1 RRGARTAGDSRGY
14 EAGTGLAFSGG
25 MVDTIIRVTVMA
37 VLTLALLNALHG
49 TSVLVR
55 LARQLARRAPHGGLI
70 FWLPAFGSMR
80 DVRIWIARWRGV
92 LDSRDPALIAV
103 RVDARTVIR
112 RHVHLTVLAHTW
124 AVALAAVAPN
134 LV

>member
-1 RRGARTAGDSRGY
+1 MTRAEPRLETTRAIRAGASGPPGIREVTRLVPALP
-14 EAGTGLAFSGG
+14 LAGG
-25 MVDTIIRVTVMA
+25 MVDMIIRVTVMA

-80 DVRIWIARWRGV
+80 DVRSRIERTRALSVPCAMRARR
-92 LDSRDPALIAV
+92 PAPP
-103 RVDARTVIR
+103 R
-112 RHVHLTVLAHTW
+112 RWLRPML
-124 AVALAAVAPN
+124 
-134 LV
+134 